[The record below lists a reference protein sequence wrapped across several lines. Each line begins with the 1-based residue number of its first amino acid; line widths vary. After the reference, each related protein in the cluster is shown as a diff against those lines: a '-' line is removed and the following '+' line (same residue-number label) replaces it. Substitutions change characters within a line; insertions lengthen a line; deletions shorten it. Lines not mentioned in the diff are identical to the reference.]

1 MNANDFDVGAHGF
14 DVIGHA
20 RNEAASANGHKHGIQ
35 AALVLAQHFH
45 GNGALAGNDFGIVKG
60 MHEGH
65 AHFFLKHR
73 GVLEGV

>member
-1 MNANDFDVGAHGF
+1 MHANDFDVGAHRF

-20 RNEAASANGHKHGIQ
+20 RNKATTTNGHKHSIQ

-45 GNGALAGNDFGIVKG
+45 GNGALAGNDFGIVKR
-60 MHEGH
+60 MDKSH

-73 GVLEGV
+73 GVLERV